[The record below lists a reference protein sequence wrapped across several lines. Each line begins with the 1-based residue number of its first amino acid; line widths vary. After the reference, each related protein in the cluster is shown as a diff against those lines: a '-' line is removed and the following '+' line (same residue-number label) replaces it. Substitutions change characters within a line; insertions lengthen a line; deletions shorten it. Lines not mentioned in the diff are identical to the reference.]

1 MGGAD
6 TLLGAIIVHEVYEEG
21 AAARDG
27 RLWAGDQILEVN
39 YEDLK
44 DATHDYAIQVLRQ
57 TPSTVQIKVF
67 RDDSQ
72 VKEEDIYDIF
82 SVELTKKPGRGLGLS
97 IVGKRNDVGVY
108 ISDIVKGGTAEAD
121 GRLMQ
126 GDQILAVNKEDMRN
140 ATQEYAAAV
149 LKTLMGKVSLTV
161 GRLKA
166 GSRASSRKNS
176 TPGSALKKS
185 ESSVSNKSKGGKHSK
200 SLPTSQSY

>member
-1 MGGAD
+1 M
-6 TLLGAIIVHEVYEEG
+6 LYKVHMC
-21 AAARDG
+21 
-27 RLWAGDQILEVN
+27 ILIFLQVN

-108 ISDIVKGGTAEAD
+108 ISDIVSLACYKG
-121 GRLMQ
+121 
-126 GDQILAVNKEDMRN
+126 
-140 ATQEYAAAV
+140 
-149 LKTLMGKVSLTV
+149 
-161 GRLKA
+161 
-166 GSRASSRKNS
+166 
-176 TPGSALKKS
+176 
-185 ESSVSNKSKGGKHSK
+185 
-200 SLPTSQSY
+200 